1 MLHTVCYGDFVFWI
15 HPIIVRVQAL
25 KEILLIQI
33 FCRDQIENSQ
43 ELYRSLADWHFPLP
57 TKKTMKTNKNPKEI
71 TYFCLKLMGREN
83 VKWPIQ
89 LHLPAPVL
97 PSILPPSVSYDS
109 RFPMAYCLWKIATF
123 SCLFFSSPPLLFLKS
138 LSVQLQL
145 VSAFSS
151 SLFM

>member
-1 MLHTVCYGDFVFWI
+1 M
-15 HPIIVRVQAL
+15 
-25 KEILLIQI
+25 LIQI
-33 FCRDQIENSQ
+33 FCTDQIENSQ

-57 TKKTMKTNKNPKEI
+57 TKKTRKTNKNPKEI

-109 RFPMAYCLWKIATF
+109 RFPMAYCQNCHPFLLI
-123 SCLFFSSPPLLFLKS
+123 FSSPPLLFLKS
-138 LSVQLQL
+138 LSVQLQRM
-145 VSAFSS
+145 SAFSS